1 MRFNAS
7 ERWHMTC
14 DPKIASAKRKG
25 LLKTGS
31 GNYIFKEVTGL
42 KRLAL
47 TNLALGA
54 WLMVSPFVLQLLY
67 RGVFKA
73 TWVDVIFG
81 FSIAAISLGRL
92 FSYSSEDIIMTDW
105 IVTIFGV
112 LTLINPLLYN
122 YFGITLATLN
132 NLLIGG
138 AVCLFASYLDWKDS
152 HRPT

>member
-1 MRFNAS
+1 MVGN
-7 ERWHMTC
+7 
-14 DPKIASAKRKG
+14 
-25 LLKTGS
+25 LK
-31 GNYIFKEVTGL
+31 KEVSGL
-42 KRLAL
+42 KKLIV

-67 RGVFKA
+67 RRGFKV

-92 FSYSSEDIIMTDW
+92 FSYTSEGIIMMDW

-112 LTLINPLLYN
+112 LTVINPILYN
-122 YFGITLATLN
+122 YSGITLATLN

-138 AVCLFASYLDWKDS
+138 TVCLFAIYLDWKDS
-152 HRPT
+152 HRRT

>member
-1 MRFNAS
+1 M
-7 ERWHMTC
+7 
-14 DPKIASAKRKG
+14 KG
-25 LLKTGS
+25 L
-31 GNYIFKEVTGL
+31 I
-42 KRLAL
+42 L

-67 RGVFKA
+67 RGVFKV
-73 TWVDVIFG
+73 TWVDAIFG

-92 FSYSSEDIIMTDW
+92 FSYTSEGIIMMDW

-122 YFGITLATLN
+122 YYGITLATLN

-138 AVCLFASYLDWKDS
+138 VVCLFAIYLDWKDS
-152 HRPT
+152 HRLT